1 MSVQNAVM
9 SGADKPKYAV
19 PSMKDIKAIKWNG
32 YNVISTFSGCGG
44 SSLGYRMAG
53 YRVLLANE
61 FIPAARES
69 YAANSKAILD
79 PRDIREVKGSELLE
93 KAGLKV
99 GELDILD
106 GSPPCASFSTAGK
119 RQKGWG
125 TVKKYSDSSQRTDDL
140 FFQYSRLIREM
151 KPKVFVA
158 ENVSGL
164 VKGSAKGYFKEILK
178 ELKDCGYKVS
188 CRVLD
193 AKWLGVPQSRQRTIF
208 IGVREDLKLNPVHPS
223 PLSYQ
228 YSISDACP
236 WILKVV
242 HDTSGL
248 WSTGEITNR
257 TSPTITVG
265 VNGVNSRHF
274 QVLKENKDE
283 SKKIITESHSDLII
297 EKGACL
303 KKYATGKEWKKL
315 KQGQSSDKYFN
326 LVRSSLD
333 KPCQT
338 VTAMGGSPGCA
349 SVSHPTECRK
359 FSIQELKRICGFPD
373 DFVLKGD
380 YVKQWERLGRSVPPV
395 MMSHIA
401 QTIHDEILTK
411 VTDENS

>member
-1 MSVQNAVM
+1 MKILILIMNVQNAVM

-19 PSMKDIKAIKWNG
+19 PSMKEIKAIKWNG
-32 YNVISTFSGCGG
+32 FNVISTFSGCGG
-44 SSLGYRMAG
+44 SSLGYRMSG

-119 RQKGWG
+119 REKGWG

-140 FFQYSRLIREM
+140 FFEYSRLIREM

-208 IGVREDLKLNPVHPS
+208 VGVREDLKLSPVHPS

-228 YSISDACP
+228 YSIRDAVAINLP
-236 WILKVV
+236 
-242 HDTSGL
+242 
-248 WSTGEITNR
+248 R
-257 TSPTITVG
+257 
-265 VNGVNSRHF
+265 
-274 QVLKENKDE
+274 
-283 SKKIITESHSDLII
+283 I

-373 DFVLKGD
+373 DFILKGD

-411 VTDENS
+411 VTDGNS